1 MIRIYP
7 TLQRQYKVEWCKS
20 KTYLPFDFVLEKEKI
35 IIELDGPQHFQQISN
50 WSSPES
56 QLQNDTYK
64 MRCANNNGFSVIRIT
79 QKDVF
84 HDRFD
89 WVTELHHSIQE
100 LLEKKTVVNVF
111 LYMNDEYDT
120 FD

>member
-1 MIRIYP
+1 
-7 TLQRQYKVEWCKS
+7 
-20 KTYLPFDFVLEKEKI
+20 LEKEKI

-79 QKDVF
+79 QNDVF

-89 WVTELHHSIQE
+89 WVTELHHTIQE
-100 LLEKKTVVNVF
+100 LLENKTAVNVF
-111 LYMNDEYDT
+111 LYMNDEYDK